1 MDSQNAVSQAV
12 ASELDLTGQIL
23 KNSKDVLLNRGM
35 DWATAILIFIIGY
48 IICRYIRRGV
58 RHLLERSN
66 VDPSARS
73 FISEIVFF
81 FFLAIVTLFAL
92 GTAGFNAGT
101 LAAAFGGI
109 GLAIALGLKD
119 NIGNVASGIFILIF
133 RPFRVGDYVKTSVG
147 EGTVKDIRIMYTVLS
162 TLGNQMIVIPNSSLT
177 NSSIKNYSYNDVR
190 NLEYTF
196 SVGYDTDLRACLAIL
211 RKVFTESPY
220 IVDKEGLVIYI
231 SEMAASSIN
240 IYVRASVARPRY
252 FEAMNELYVE
262 VKEAFDREGIEIP
275 FPQIVVH
282 TAKE

>member
-81 FFLAIVTLFAL
+81 FFLAIVILFAL

-133 RPFRVGDYVKTSVG
+133 RPFRIGDYIKTSVG

-177 NSSIKNYSYNDVR
+177 NSPIKNYSYNDVR

-196 SVGYDTDLRACLAIL
+196 GVGYDTDLRSCLTIL

-240 IYVRASVARPRY
+240 IYVRASVARPQY
-252 FEAMNELYVE
+252 FEAMNELYME

-282 TAKE
+282 TAKR